1 MVRFVQT
8 ELKTARQVLDGL
20 LPQQAARA
28 GQVALASG
36 CAGEL
41 FTTLVD
47 KQGCAH
53 EAQSPSA
60 GAGCLC
66 LCILH
71 LANEAGSSS
80 VTGRPRRMQHAQLV
94 PSWHG
99 PEDSEAA
106 TPRQQL
112 GQFKRCEE
120 GKAALY
126 PSRAVGGT
134 HGKPSMRALAPI
146 AVQSDSWHVCISRPA
161 SLATRGMQEPGQLW
175 RSPPPAVG
183 Q

>member
-1 MVRFVQT
+1 MVRF
-8 ELKTARQVLDGL
+8 LRTARQVLERL

-28 GQVALASG
+28 GQVALALA
-36 CAGEL
+36 CAGKL
-41 FTTLVD
+41 FTNLVG

-60 GAGCLC
+60 GAGCSC
-66 LCILH
+66 LCILY
-71 LANEAGSSS
+71 LANEAGRSS
-80 VTGRPRRMQHAQLV
+80 VTGRPHRMQHAQLV

-112 GQFKRCEE
+112 GAFKRCEG

-126 PSRAVGGT
+126 PS
-134 HGKPSMRALAPI
+134 HAL
-146 AVQSDSWHVCISRPA
+146 
-161 SLATRGMQEPGQLW
+161 G
-175 RSPPPAVG
+175 
-183 Q
+183 